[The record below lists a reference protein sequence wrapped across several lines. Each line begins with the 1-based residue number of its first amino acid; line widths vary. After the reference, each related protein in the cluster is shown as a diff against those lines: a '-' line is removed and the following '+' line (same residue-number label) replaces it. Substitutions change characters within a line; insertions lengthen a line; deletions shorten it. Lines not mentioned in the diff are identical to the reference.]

1 MTEDFAQLDVRP
13 ILRDGGEPFQAIM
26 GAVSALNPG
35 QGLKL
40 LVTFRPQPLFGVM
53 ANRGFDHEVVELEGG
68 DFEVRFTTRPTAP
81 VQASEDAAMPEL
93 WPDPA
98 VEIDLCDLLPPEP
111 MVRILSETERLD
123 AGQVIFALLSREPV
137 FLYPELMKRG
147 HKWVGNFD
155 ATKDTY
161 RIMVRVGKKD
171 DHHVSA

>member
-1 MTEDFAQLDVRP
+1 MTDNFAQLDVRP

-26 GAVSALNPG
+26 GAVNALNPG

-53 ANRGFDHEVVELEGG
+53 ANRGFDHEVVELDGG
-68 DFEVRFTTRPTAP
+68 DFEVRFTPTPTAP

-98 VEIDLCDLLPPEP
+98 VEIDLCDLVPPEP
-111 MVRILSETERLD
+111 MVRILAEAERL
-123 AGQVIFALLSREPV
+123 APGQVIFALLSREPL

-147 HKWVGNFD
+147 HTWVGNFD
-155 ATKDTY
+155 ATKETY
-161 RIMVRVGKKD
+161 RIMIRVGKKG
-171 DHHVSA
+171 DHHVGA